1 MPLDGGVAVG
11 GEVDETLRLI
21 DALDGALARIT
32 DHHPLAGGDGPQQ
45 LAVEIVEIEVL
56 VAAAIGRPEEGRLTL
71 QEGELV
77 VQFHPGV
84 AAFLEQLL
92 RGAAGHINFKQFQA
106 LLVAGLALYG
116 ERTRIRE
123 PGNAGEVAVACGGD
137 RQFAQGRCI
146 VRGVRP
152 GRNPKIHACVRT
164 AGCGVTLADQPHRL
178 GVDLEAFDLVHGRL
192 IDARERDHAFIG
204 RPPVAGIAVHL
215 LLGDEFSHAEGHEP
229 RAFACDRDLATGGDL
244 DDIEVLRTHEAH
256 IASAGRKPRVRLRSR
271 RARQAAHR
279 RASARR
285 LEIVE
290 EEIPGD
296 RDQQQPRVGRELVVD
311 DASEGDGALPLTAG
325 LFLGRE
331 RPFVGDQAARVDEQR
346 VASCGD
352 VVGPEVEPVLG
363 LGAALQVGDKLAVR
377 RESGAAQRGAGKI
390 RAVEEP
396 LEGQALGRFRS
407 GRDGGQDA
415 EGEEGDERQGRAIRH
430 GRYPSSNMG
439 A

>member
-77 VQFHPGV
+77 VQLHPGV
-84 AAFLEQLL
+84 AALLEQLL
-92 RGAAGHINFKQFQA
+92 RGAAGHIHLEQFQA

-123 PGNAGEVAVACGGD
+123 PGHAGEIPLTRRGSGQLAE
-137 RQFAQGRCI
+137 RGRGTGE
-146 VRGVRP
+146 RRD
-152 GRNPKIHACVRT
+152 PKIDARVRT
-164 AGCGVTLADQPHRL
+164 AGRGVTLTDDPHRF

-204 RPPVAGIAVHL
+204 RPPIAGVAVHL
-215 LLGDEFSHAEGHEP
+215 LLGDELGDAEGHEP
-229 RAFACDRDLATGGDL
+229 RALACDRGLATGGDL
-244 DDIEVLRTHEAH
+244 DDIEVLLTHEAH
-256 IASAGRKPRVRLRSR
+256 KAAAGRKPRVRLRSG

-279 RASARR
+279 RARARG
-285 LEIVE
+285 LKIVE
-290 EEIPGD
+290 EEISGD
-296 RDQQQPRVGRELVVD
+296 RDQQQARVSRELVIHD
-311 DASEGDGALPLTAG
+311 TGEGDGTLPLAAG

-346 VASCGD
+346 VAAGGD
-352 VVGPEVEPVLG
+352 VVGPEIEPVLG
-363 LGAALQVGDKLAVR
+363 LGAALQVGDELAVR
-377 RESGAAQRGAGKI
+377 REAGAAQRGTGKVWT
-390 RAVEEP
+390 AEEP
-396 LEGQALGRFRS
+396 LEGQALRWS
-407 GRDGGQDA
+407 RDGRGGRQDA
-415 EGEEGDERQGRAIRH
+415 EGE
-430 GRYPSSNMG
+430 
-439 A
+439 